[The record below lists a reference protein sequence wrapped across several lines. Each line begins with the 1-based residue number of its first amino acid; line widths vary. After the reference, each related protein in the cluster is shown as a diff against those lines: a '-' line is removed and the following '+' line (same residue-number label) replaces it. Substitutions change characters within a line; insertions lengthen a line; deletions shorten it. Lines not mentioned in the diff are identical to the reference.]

1 MFLDEIKIRNLNF
14 SKFPSGEN
22 YYSKDQ
28 KLFFKKPAPS
38 KSKITVGFSGYPFGD
53 EEFIFNNMGTSYE
66 LFRRKNFK
74 NNFNI
79 YYEKHEYI
87 KKLNLVF
94 PDVNKL
100 SSIMNFYFERLF
112 HYKVIAP
119 NRKMKM
125 FETQD
130 DIMKYCNIIN
140 YPIIS
145 SFPWEK
151 QKGGENHIKNE
162 SNMCLYPTNDNTFM
176 IALSIRLPI
185 KKNTSLK
192 LFAIPQTD
200 GSFIYAIRDVSSI
213 RKNQFFLIDDLNLLY
228 SYMENVIFENTH
240 YTKKVRD
247 VLGRF
252 TIDEYNDDNLKVYEM
267 SKY

>member
-1 MFLDEIKIRNLNF
+1 MLIQSGTVRN
-14 SKFPSGEN
+14 
-22 YYSKDQ
+22 
-28 KLFFKKPAPS
+28 
-38 KSKITVGFSGYPFGD
+38 
-53 EEFIFNNMGTSYE
+53 
-66 LFRRKNFK
+66 
-74 NNFNI
+74 
-79 YYEKHEYI
+79 
-87 KKLNLVF
+87 
-94 PDVNKL
+94 
-100 SSIMNFYFERLF
+100 
-112 HYKVIAP
+112 
-119 NRKMKM
+119 
-125 FETQD
+125 
-130 DIMKYCNIIN
+130 
-140 YPIIS
+140 PIIS

-151 QKGGENHIKNE
+151 QKGVESHIKNE
-162 SNMCLYPTNDNTFM
+162 SNMCLYPTNDNKFM

-192 LFAIPQTD
+192 LFALPQTD
-200 GSFIYAIRDVSSI
+200 GSYLYAVRDVSSI